1 MNEDFLDML
10 RALQAA
16 GARYLIVGA
25 HALAGHGI
33 PRATGDLDIWVEA
46 TAANAARIWQALT
59 NFGAPIEGL
68 GIEQR
73 DFIEP
78 GMVVQVGLPPRRID
92 LMTSITGIEF
102 DAAWATH
109 VTVTVAGIAI
119 PVLGRE
125 SLLANKRA
133 LGRPQDLADV
143 DALSR
148 QKPIA
153 S

>member
-46 TAANAARIWQALT
+46 SAANAARVWQALT

-68 GIEQR
+68 GIQQR
-73 DFIEP
+73 DFMEP

>member
-46 TAANAARIWQALT
+46 TAANAARVWQALT

-73 DFIEP
+73 DFMEP

>member
-1 MNEDFLDML
+1 LNEDFLDML

-16 GARYLIVGA
+16 GARFLIVGA
-25 HALAGHGI
+25 HALAGHGL

-46 TAANAARIWQALT
+46 TTANAACVWQALID
-59 NFGAPIEGL
+59 FGLPIEAL
-68 GIEQR
+68 GIRQH
-73 DFIEP
+73 DFTEL

-92 LMTSITGIEF
+92 LMTSITAVEF
-102 DAAWATH
+102 NPAWDTR
-109 VTVTVAGIAI
+109 VTITVAGIAV

-148 QKPIA
+148 QRLDA

>member
-46 TAANAARIWQALT
+46 SAANAARVWQALT

-68 GIEQR
+68 GIQQR
-73 DFIEP
+73 DFMEP

-102 DAAWATH
+102 DEAWATH

>member
-1 MNEDFLDML
+1 LNEDFLDML

-16 GARYLIVGA
+16 GARFLIVGA
-25 HALAGHGI
+25 HALAGHGL

-46 TAANAARIWQALT
+46 TATNAACVWQALIE
-59 NFGAPIEGL
+59 FGAPIEAL
-68 GIEQR
+68 GIHQQ

-78 GMVVQVGLPPRRID
+78 GTVVQVGLPPRRID
-92 LMTSITGIEF
+92 LMTSITGVEF
-102 DAAWATH
+102 NTAWATRI
-109 VTVTVAGIAI
+109 TVTVSGIAI

-125 SLLANKRA
+125 SLLTNKRS

-148 QKPIA
+148 QRLDPH
-153 S
+153 

>member
-46 TAANAARIWQALT
+46 TAANAARVWQALT